1 MLSLLLVLRSCA
13 RQGIMC
19 TLLSSSSLLT
29 SPFLALSLSTSSTGL
44 AAEAAPTAA
53 EAAAATGGGGGS
65 GQAGG
70 GGGASITGSFLGMI
84 GTSIFAVQTGS
95 VGGIG
100 VAALDLYEHFYSF
113 IRLATK

>member
-1 MLSLLLVLRSCA
+1 
-13 RQGIMC
+13 MC

-53 EAAAATGGGGGS
+53 EAAAAATGGGGGS